1 MLPGLNLNTYLG
13 GRPPA
18 ATTWQR
24 VVVPL
29 SDLRGANA
37 RITGLVLQDNRGGS
51 EPRFYL
57 DDVQFVAAP

>member
-1 MLPGLNLNTYLG
+1 
-13 GRPPA
+13 
-18 ATTWQR
+18 
-24 VVVPL
+24 VVPL